1 MYTFTQLEIHNNLH
15 FYPLFCGCQAC
26 SPSYSFGPA
35 MREYHLFHFCLEGKG
50 QFFADNVCYHIEKG
64 QGFLI
69 CPDDLTFYQ
78 ADEVEPWTYLW
89 IAMEGDMVKHHLSL
103 CGLTK
108 ETPVIVCPYIH
119 ELHAIILDMLKHYA
133 ADYSNEL
140 YNQGLLY
147 QFFSYLAKSP
157 DVYNPGEQHTE
168 SQYIAKAIEFIKINY
183 QSPITV
189 REIADYVSLNRSYL
203 TALFQKNVHFSPQQF
218 LKKYRITKAAEL
230 LINTDHL
237 IRNIAYSCGYTNE
250 LAFTKAFRQVTSL
263 SPSQYRRENKP
274 AARTVCL
281 KDPHENDTFK

>member
-1 MYTFTQLEIHNNLH
+1 MYTFTQLEIHNNRH

-50 QFFADNVCYHIEKG
+50 QFFAGNVCHRIQKG

-69 CPDDLTFYQ
+69 CPGDLTFYQ
-78 ADEVEPWTYLW
+78 ADEKEPWTYLW
-89 IAMEGDMVKHHLSL
+89 IAVEGDMVKHHLSL
-103 CGLTK
+103 CGLSP
-108 ETPVIVCPYIH
+108 ETPVIACPYVQ
-119 ELHAIILDMLKHYA
+119 ELRDIILDMLEHYD

-157 DVYNPGEQHTE
+157 GVYKPSEQHTE
-168 SQYIAKAIEFIKINY
+168 SQYIAKAIEFIKVNY

-189 REIADYVSLNRSYL
+189 QQIADYVSLNRCYL
-203 TALFQKNVHFSPQQF
+203 STLFQKNVHFSPQQF
-218 LKKYRITKAAEL
+218 LKKYRITKASEL
-230 LINTDHL
+230 LANTDHL
-237 IRNIAYSCGYTNE
+237 IRNIAFSCGYTSE

-263 SPSQYRRENKP
+263 NPSEYRRRNKLTS
-274 AARTVCL
+274 RTICT
-281 KDPHENDTFK
+281 KNPHEDDTY